1 MKYLFFVQTEG
12 RGHLTQALS
21 LAEQLRENGHE
32 IIAVIASD
40 NPIRKIPEF
49 FITAINCPIYK
60 VTSTY
65 FLINKAGTGIALN
78 RSIIF
83 NLSRLFLY
91 VKSLRTIHSLYKK
104 YQPNVV
110 INFYEPLAG
119 LYNLF
124 YGSKIPCFSI
134 GHQFFV
140 EHNSFPKPD
149 NHSKDQAFLVFYNH
163 LVSCRSKA
171 RLALSFTQED
181 DDIQKKILV
190 CPPLIRSDV
199 KKITPRQE
207 GFILSYILN
216 PGYFEEIKTWASL
229 HKDQQIEAFWDKKE
243 EPEIKIFE
251 PNLKFHQISGQKFLD
266 LLGNCST
273 YISTAGF
280 DSICE
285 AAYLQKN
292 ILMVPTKNHYE
303 QLGNSLDAVRADL
316 AVTDSFF
323 NIDLALAKQKTRTEV
338 SGQVFKN
345 WVDSNA
351 DKILKIITAKY

>member
-32 IIAVIASD
+32 IVAVIASD

-49 FITAINCPIYK
+49 FITEINCPIYK

-65 FLINKAGTGIALN
+65 FLINKQGTGIALN

-83 NLSRLFLY
+83 NLARLFLY
-91 VKSLRTIHSLYKK
+91 AKSLKTIHSLYKK
-104 YQPNVV
+104 YQPDVT
-110 INFYEPLAG
+110 INFYEPLVG

-124 YGSKIPCFSI
+124 YNSKIPCFSI

-140 EHNSFPKPD
+140 EHSSFPKPAS
-149 NHSKDQAFLVFYNH
+149 HFKDQVFLTCYNH
-163 LVSCRSKA
+163 LVSYKSKA
-171 RLALSFTQED
+171 RLALSFTQEAD
-181 DDIQKKILV
+181 DLNKRILV
-190 CPPLIRSDV
+190 CPPLIRANV
-199 KKITPRQE
+199 KKIIPRRE

-216 PGYFEEIKTWASL
+216 SGYFEEIKKWASL
-229 HKDQQIEAFWDKKE
+229 HQDQQIEAFWDKKD
-243 EPEIKIFE
+243 EPETRIFE

-303 QLGNSLDAVRADL
+303 QLGNSLDAVRAEL
-316 AVTDSFF
+316 AIADSFF
-323 NIDLALAKQKTRTEV
+323 NIDLALAKQKTRTEI

-345 WVDSNA
+345 WVDSNS
-351 DKILKIITAKY
+351 DKMIKIITAKY

>member
-21 LAEQLRENGHE
+21 LAEQLRKNGHE
-32 IIAVIASD
+32 IAAVIASD

-49 FITAINCPIYK
+49 FITEINCPIYK
-60 VTSTY
+60 VASTY
-65 FLINKAGTGIALN
+65 FLINKQGTGIAFN

-91 VKSLRTIHSLYKK
+91 AKSLKKINSLYKK
-104 YQPNVV
+104 YQPDVL

-124 YGSKIPCFSI
+124 YNPPVPCFSI

-140 EHNSFPKPD
+140 EHNSFPKPV
-149 NHSKDQAFLVFYNH
+149 NHFKDHAFLVFYNH
-163 LVSCRSKA
+163 LVSCKSKA
-171 RLALSFTQED
+171 KLALSFTQEK
-181 DDIQKKILV
+181 DDIRKKIIV

-199 KKITPRQE
+199 KKILPRRE

-216 PGYFEEIKTWASL
+216 PGYLEEIKQWANL
-229 HKDQQIEAFWDKKE
+229 HKDQQIEAFWDKKD
-243 EPEIKIFE
+243 EPETKFFE

-292 ILMVPTKNHYE
+292 ILMVPTTNHYE
-303 QLGNSLDAVRADL
+303 QLGNAVDAVRADL
-316 AVTDSFF
+316 AITDSFF
-323 NIDLALAKQKTRTEV
+323 NIDLALAKQKTRTET

-345 WVDSNA
+345 WVDLES
-351 DKILKIITAKY
+351 DKMVKIVTAKY